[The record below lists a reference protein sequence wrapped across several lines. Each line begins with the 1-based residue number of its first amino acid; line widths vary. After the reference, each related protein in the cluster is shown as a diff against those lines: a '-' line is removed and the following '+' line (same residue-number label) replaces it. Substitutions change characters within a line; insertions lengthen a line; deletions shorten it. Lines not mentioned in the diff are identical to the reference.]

1 MPSCTHFRVLAY
13 ASVVVCAVACATPS
27 APLIEHEQRIER
39 AGQGLGNDP
48 TLQAHRE
55 AVEAARAN
63 ERRPKLVDAVELRAG
78 EDYLAGEHRV
88 RALARVK
95 VQNPVEL
102 RAERAV
108 RRAQTGIEV
117 ARLEEASLDRRVALC
132 FPSVEALVH
141 DQQSAIFAGYADRR
155 KVLLDWN
162 DDWRAS
168 GVVDELSGALFELD
182 SRIKLAT
189 RQPLPMALSM
199 APERVEIGLPKI
211 GAGERE
217 LVRSAEQLRSAV
229 RDHHP
234 SVGLRDATAE
244 RYRRLVDRARARR
257 LPGLRFVDL
266 SYEHRTAGSRDGVG
280 GQLAFDIPFG
290 GQAHAEIGRFEAL
303 GRQQRSEANA
313 LVEDQVLLS
322 LRALNEVHDFESRA
336 EQWRELEQ
344 LAARAEQLADRWW
357 KGRLTKPTRV
367 AALLDNAYA
376 ARIAVLEARERAASA
391 GCTLLAMTGISL
403 DAWPRR

>member
-1 MPSCTHFRVLAY
+1 MF
-13 ASVVVCAVACATPS
+13 AVACATPS
-27 APLIEHEQRIER
+27 ALPIEHEQRIKR
-39 AGQGLGNDP
+39 AGEHLENDP
-48 TLQAHRE
+48 TLQAHRA
-55 AVEAARAN
+55 AVEAALAN

-78 EDYLAGEHRV
+78 EDYLDGDHQV
-88 RALARVK
+88 RALARIK
-95 VQNPVEL
+95 LRNPVEL
-102 RAERAV
+102 RAERAAL
-108 RRAQTGIEV
+108 RAQTAIEV
-117 ARLEEASLDRRVALC
+117 TRLEQASLDRRVALC

-141 DQQSAIFAGYADRR
+141 DQQSMIFTGYADRQ
-155 KVLLDWN
+155 KILLDWN

-168 GVVDELSGALFELD
+168 GVVDELSGTRFELD

-189 RQPLPMALSM
+189 RQPQPIAQQPHAEMQLP
-199 APERVEIGLPKI
+199 EI
-211 GAGERE
+211 GAGGGE
-217 LVRSAEQLRSAV
+217 LVRSAEQLRAAV
-229 RDHHP
+229 REHHP

-266 SYEHRTAGSRDGVG
+266 SYEYRSDGSQDGVG
-280 GQLAFDIPFG
+280 GQVAFDIPFG
-290 GQAHAEIGRFEAL
+290 GQALAEIGRFEAL

-313 LVEDQVLLS
+313 LVEDQISLS
-322 LRALNEVHDFESRA
+322 LQALNDVHDFESRT

-344 LAARAEQLADRWW
+344 LAARAEQVADRWW
-357 KGRLTKPTRV
+357 KGRLAKPTQV

-391 GCTLLAMTGISL
+391 ACTLLAMTGISL